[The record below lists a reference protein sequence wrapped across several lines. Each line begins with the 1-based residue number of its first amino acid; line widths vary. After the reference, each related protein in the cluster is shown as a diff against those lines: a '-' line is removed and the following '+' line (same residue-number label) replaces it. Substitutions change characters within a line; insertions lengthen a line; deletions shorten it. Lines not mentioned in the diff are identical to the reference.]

1 MSFIKIL
8 DFPAMGQNQIQSQTG
23 SLGGGS
29 GTVVMNPIVSG
40 TYAGVSQASGSSG
53 SGSASF
59 SGTNQWRCDAHVVET
74 CDTQCLDVDPKDGCP
89 FCIPACRKL

>member
-1 MSFIKIL
+1 
-8 DFPAMGQNQIQSQTG
+8 MGNKQIQSQTG
-23 SLGGGS
+23 SVGSTSGGN
-29 GTVVMNPIVSG
+29 NPIVSG
-40 TYAGVSQASGSSG
+40 SNGGALSVSSSSG

-89 FCIPACRKL
+89 FCIPGCREY